1 MAHDYRND
9 GPGGLAHVVLATG
22 ILMAV
27 ALFGDAAE
35 PLREAIFGKHKAPV
49 AIRTAGAAEAQCDAN
64 TVSTIIG
71 TLGCGST
78 RKGAG
83 LSGVTFLSAKKD

>member
-1 MAHDYRND
+1 MAHDYRKD

-22 ILMAV
+22 VLMAV

-35 PLREAIFGKHKAPV
+35 PLREAIFGKQKTPV
-49 AIRTAGAAEAQCDAN
+49 TIRTAGDRNADCAAN

-71 TLGCGST
+71 TIGCGST

-83 LSGVTFLSAKKD
+83 LSAVTFLSAKKD